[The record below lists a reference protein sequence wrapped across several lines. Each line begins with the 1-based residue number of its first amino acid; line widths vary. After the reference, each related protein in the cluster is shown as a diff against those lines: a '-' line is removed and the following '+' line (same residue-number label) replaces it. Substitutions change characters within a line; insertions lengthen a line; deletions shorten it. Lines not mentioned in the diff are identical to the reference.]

1 MSNTQE
7 DIVKIKHNI
16 LNIINYCNADINKVY
31 KKIFI
36 SKTINGDINYL
47 VKIAIIVPNNF
58 EFTDKNDIEKLINED
73 NNIKYII
80 SIRENEYLAE
90 DKYKVKSKDISDSKN
105 FVLKSQKDIQKD
117 KENSDIV
124 FQIQYYEYN
133 KNQKPKF
140 YADINKKEFNKNE
153 NQDDYFEIVN
163 LIKEHLNNKLD
174 KREAFVASLNLEFYA
189 LMWDSNFNEPIM
201 VNVLQQHYVLKI
213 INEILIDNIN
223 DKKEIREE
231 LNSAFMHE
239 FWSRYQY
246 EIDVS
251 QKDDDKIVKRF
262 DVYEQLKPNLDF
274 ITDYIYNELFDNHY
288 RIFKRENTGNE

>member
-1 MSNTQE
+1 MSNIQE

-201 VNVLQQHYVLKI
+201 VNVLQQHYVLKT

>member
-1 MSNTQE
+1 MSNIQE

-90 DKYKVKSKDISDSKN
+90 DKYELKSKDISDSKN
-105 FVLKSQKDIQKD
+105 FVLKSQKDIKKE
-117 KENSDIV
+117 KENSDII
-124 FQIQYYEYN
+124 FKIQYYEYN

-201 VNVLQQHYVLKI
+201 INVLQQHYVLKT

>member
-1 MSNTQE
+1 MSNIQE

-201 VNVLQQHYVLKI
+201 VNVLQQHYVLKT

-246 EIDVS
+246 EIDIS

-288 RIFKRENTGNE
+288 RIFKIENTGNE

>member
-1 MSNTQE
+1 MGNIQE
-7 DIVKIKHNI
+7 NIVKIKHNI
-16 LNIINYCNADINKVY
+16 LNIANYCNADMNKVY

-201 VNVLQQHYVLKI
+201 VNVLQQHYVLKT

>member
-1 MSNTQE
+1 MGNIQE
-7 DIVKIKHNI
+7 NIVKIKHNI
-16 LNIINYCNADINKVY
+16 LNIANYCNADMNKVY

-80 SIRENEYLAE
+80 SIRENKYLAE

-140 YADINKKEFNKNE
+140 YADINKKEFNKNG

-174 KREAFVASLNLEFYA
+174 KHEAFVASLNLEFYA

-201 VNVLQQHYVLKI
+201 VNVLQQHYVLKT

-239 FWSRYQY
+239 FWLRYQY

>member
-1 MSNTQE
+1 MGNIQE
-7 DIVKIKHNI
+7 NIVKIKHNI
-16 LNIINYCNADINKVY
+16 LNIANYCNADMNKVY

-201 VNVLQQHYVLKI
+201 VNVLQQHYILKT
-213 INEILIDNIN
+213 INEIFIDNIN

>member
-1 MSNTQE
+1 MSNIQE

-90 DKYKVKSKDISDSKN
+90 DKYKLKSKDISDSKN

-153 NQDDYFEIVN
+153 NQDNYFEIVN

-201 VNVLQQHYVLKI
+201 VNVLQQHYVLKT

-251 QKDDDKIVKRF
+251 QKDDDKIIKRF
-262 DVYEQLKPNLDF
+262 DVYEQLKPNLEL

-288 RIFKRENTGNE
+288 RIFKRENTSNE